1 MSTYY
6 KQPDRHCP
14 ETILEV
20 PEIISVLATAVIAQ
34 DSSGRLS
41 SATPETNMIKQIQPQ
56 GKMLSPFFPIK
67 LLPQG
72 PSHYRICS
80 ASIVRNESIWFNF
93 WHY

>member
-41 SATPETNMIKQIQPQ
+41 SATPETNMIKQI
-56 GKMLSPFFPIK
+56 
-67 LLPQG
+67 
-72 PSHYRICS
+72 
-80 ASIVRNESIWFNF
+80 
-93 WHY
+93 